1 MVLARLSLATA
12 AVVAAAT
19 AVHVGT
25 AMPPTAELPAGLA
38 VAARPAPKSVP
49 ELYSLHC
56 AQCHG
61 ESGDGNGVTELE
73 RPARS
78 FVEGGYIYGNTI
90 AAVTRTL
97 RRGIPGSAMPSFAD
111 SLTEHERS
119 LLARHVLSLGPES
132 TDASPAECQVPTS
145 GRPEVLD
152 GPLMVPG
159 LASSAPVGDVGLHP
173 SRLMTFPGGPS
184 VQFARSDWRL
194 TALRAEG
201 PVFRDDWRRGGR
213 SITARGEVLWQP
225 PSPEAEDPGALAVR
239 GEATPLPKRLRRT
252 ELMGRSILQ
261 QFSVT
266 GAEGEARL
274 EERVAIVAAG
284 DDALILR
291 DLQLSGDESITFQG
305 FPAPG
310 GMFNPPGSG
319 DGARVTSDGV
329 GFTVVD
335 MQSEDASSRRRR
347 VVLYHPQTER
357 MSSDEATSI
366 VRTFNDGGR

>member
-1 MVLARLSLATA
+1 MVLPRIVLTAA
-12 AVVAAAT
+12 AVVAVAT
-19 AVHVGT
+19 AVHVST
-25 AMPPTAELPAGLA
+25 AMTPTAELPAGLA
-38 VAARPAPKSVP
+38 VSARPAPKSTS
-49 ELYSLHC
+49 ELYALHC

-61 ESGDGNGVTELE
+61 ERGDGNGVTELE

-97 RRGIPGSAMPSFAD
+97 KRGIPGTAMPSFAD

-119 LLARHVLSLGPES
+119 VLARYVLALGPAGTAPTAQECL
-132 TDASPAECQVPTS
+132 AEAAD
-145 GRPEVLD
+145 RPEVLD
-152 GPLMVPG
+152 GPLMAPG
-159 LASSAPVGDVGLHP
+159 LPESAPTGDLGLHP
-173 SRLMTFPGGPS
+173 SRLIRFPEGPS
-184 VQFARSDWRL
+184 IQYARDNWSVV
-194 TALRAEG
+194 AIRAEG
-201 PVFRDDWRRGGR
+201 AVSRDDWRRGGR

-274 EERVAIVAAG
+274 EEQVAIVAAG

-310 GMFNPPGSG
+310 GKFNPPGSG

-335 MQSEDASSRRRR
+335 TLKEDASGPRQRT
-347 VVLYHPQTER
+347 VLYHPKKGL
-357 MSSDEATSI
+357 SSGDATSI
-366 VRTFNDGGR
+366 VRAFHRGDR